1 MNPTPFLTLHKNLV
15 VLARILDRL
24 ERSAQP
30 IDAEQYRA
38 VAGRLA
44 AELEGVPRDAA
55 LEAVLETFPAVAE
68 MYENLNYRHAGLCR
82 SSLEPALAA
91 ELAARAA
98 IDGARQQAK
107 NRPPAK
113 PEDAAS

>member
-1 MNPTPFLTLHKNLV
+1 MNTAPSLTVAHRNLV

-30 IDAEQYRA
+30 VDAEQFRS

-44 AELEGVPRDAA
+44 AELEAVPVDAA
-55 LEAVLETFPAVAE
+55 LDAVLRMFPALAE

-82 SSLEPALAA
+82 SALEPALAA
-91 ELAARAA
+91 EVAARNA
-98 IDGARQQAK
+98 IDAARRRAIEGPASSQA
-107 NRPPAK
+107 
-113 PEDAAS
+113 

>member
-15 VLARILDRL
+15 VLAKLLDRL
-24 ERSAQP
+24 ERGKQP
-30 IDAEQYRA
+30 VDAEQFRA

-44 AELEGVPRDAA
+44 AELEAVPRDAA
-55 LEAVLETFPAVAE
+55 LETLLENFPAVAE

-82 SSLEPALAA
+82 SALEPALTA

-98 IDGARQQAK
+98 IDAARRRD
-107 NRPPAK
+107 RPPPVQ